1 MTHLRRLPVLVGV
14 IGGEDR
20 SGCARLL
27 GRELTKHGCIVL
39 TGGRA
44 RDGRTESK
52 HAAIMGTID
61 AERNGE
67 GIARYIGVIPES
79 LNDDFG
85 FEYVS
90 PTQLL
95 IYTHLS
101 SMDRDPINGV
111 TPDVLVCFAG
121 GPGTLCELAFG
132 IAVGREV
139 IFYDRSAQI
148 LLYKCTTSRERAST
162 ERALLQVMARWQKHL
177 QLPEQ
182 KDRTIF
188 DDLIDYLRQA
198 VTRKPLVTALEIVQN
213 VMQVLPPT
221 LSDVPAF
228 PGIPGGQYERQI
240 RQFTSWWKAQSTISS
255 PSTTAKD

>member
-1 MTHLRRLPVLVGV
+1 
-14 IGGEDR
+14 
-20 SGCARLL
+20 
-27 GRELTKHGCIVL
+27 
-39 TGGRA
+39 
-44 RDGRTESK
+44 
-52 HAAIMGTID
+52 MGTID

-67 GIARYIGVIPES
+67 GIPRYIGVIPES
-79 LNDDFG
+79 LNGDFG

-95 IYTHLS
+95 IYTNLS

-139 IFYDRSAQI
+139 IFHDRSAQI
-148 LLYKCTTSRERAST
+148 LLDKCTTGRELANIK
-162 ERALLQVMARWQKHL
+162 RALLQVMAHWQKYL
-177 QLPEQ
+177 QLPER

-198 VTRKPLVTALEIVQN
+198 VTRKTILSASEIVQN
-213 VMQVLPPT
+213 LMLVLPVT

-228 PGIPGGQYERQI
+228 PGIPGGHHEQQI
-240 RQFTSWWKAQSTISS
+240 RQFTSWWKGQSTIVS
-255 PSTTAKD
+255 PSTTVQD